1 MTINLSELIPI
12 LASIGTVASVLYA
25 FSSNISN
32 REKRIDLK
40 LAEIDSKL
48 DMHEYK
54 IHGCYESLNHKASRL
69 MDEIKD
75 LERKLD
81 DLNRH
86 E

>member
-1 MTINLSELIPI
+1 MTINLGELIPI
-12 LASIGTVASVLYA
+12 LAGIATSSSVLYA
-25 FSSNISN
+25 FSNNIAN

-48 DMHEYK
+48 EMHEYK
-54 IHGCYESLNHKASRL
+54 IHGCYESLSHKASRL

-75 LERKLD
+75 LEQKIEN
-81 DLNRH
+81 LNKH

>member
-1 MTINLSELIPI
+1 MTINLAELIPI
-12 LASIGTVASVLYA
+12 LASVATVASVFYA
-25 FSSNISN
+25 FSNNISN

-48 DMHEYK
+48 EMHEYK
-54 IHGCYESLNHKASRL
+54 IHGCYESLNHKSSRL

-75 LERKLD
+75 LEQKIEN
-81 DLNRH
+81 LNKH